1 MPVAGSAAPGP
12 VERDFDT
19 RVRVQRAEHHAATA
33 AEPAAAERL
42 GQRVAGAQQGR
53 RLQRQ
58 REPFDQRVSAGASTR
73 TPSDISA
80 EKNHLWPVT
89 A

>member
-19 RVRVQRAEHHAATA
+19 RVRVQRTERHAA
-33 AEPAAAERL
+33 AEPTAAERL
-42 GQRVAGAQQGR
+42 GQRAERHGWRPDPDGSGR
-53 RLQRQ
+53 EDAEWHGPALRY
-58 REPFDQRVSAGASTR
+58 R
-73 TPSDISA
+73 TDLGSQA
-80 EKNHLWPVT
+80 